1 MGNDDVCIDCF
12 QNFFHL
18 VRSMFE
24 RRNIRMFTVE
34 GFSWLRFFETVLPLS
49 EKLFSDMALAAGTA
63 RMDRAARARMG
74 QVDAF
79 DFHQSRIP
87 VPEVSSS
94 ASFIIL
100 FSDLE
105 SVYASYAC
113 SSAMTRISKVVAF
126 GAPSISS

>member
-1 MGNDDVCIDCF
+1 
-12 QNFFHL
+12 
-18 VRSMFE
+18 
-24 RRNIRMFTVE
+24 MFTVE

-113 SSAMTRISKVVAF
+113 SLAMTRISKVAAF
-126 GAPSISS
+126 GAPFISS

>member
-1 MGNDDVCIDCF
+1 
-12 QNFFHL
+12 
-18 VRSMFE
+18 
-24 RRNIRMFTVE
+24 
-34 GFSWLRFFETVLPLS
+34 
-49 EKLFSDMALAAGTA
+49 
-63 RMDRAARARMG
+63 MG

-105 SVYASYAC
+105 SVYVSYAYN
-113 SSAMTRISKVVAF
+113 SAMTMISKVAVF
-126 GAPSISS
+126 GASSISS

>member
-1 MGNDDVCIDCF
+1 
-12 QNFFHL
+12 
-18 VRSMFE
+18 
-24 RRNIRMFTVE
+24 MFTVE

-49 EKLFSDMALAAGTA
+49 EKLFFDMALAAGTA

-87 VPEVSSS
+87 VPEVSSLT
-94 ASFIIL
+94 SFIIL

-105 SVYASYAC
+105 SVYAC
-113 SSAMTRISKVVAF
+113 SLAMTRISKVAAF